1 MKNSGMILKV
11 AVTLLFLGAFLTRCA
26 SIMTP
31 DGGPKD
37 TIPPV
42 ITAITPGNFATN
54 FKEKKIYIEFN
65 EYVQLKDQNKEMF
78 TSPQMKKM
86 PLITTRGKGIVIT
99 LRDTLKE
106 NTTYAI
112 DLGSAVRDN
121 NEGNPINAM
130 RYVFSTG
137 DTVDSLMC
145 SGYTADS
152 YKADSVSRTFLWFF
166 IADSLPDTPDYDST
180 IFNRKPDVIARAQNN
195 GIFIAQNL
203 KPINYRIYAFGDKND
218 NQMYEPGTD
227 LVGILDSVYNPA
239 TMPSFAIWFDSLRH
253 YPSADPQ
260 LYFRMFTDKTFK
272 GQRLVEAQRKDRKQI
287 VLYFNTALPKI
298 DSIRLDSVPSDKII
312 FDPRTKGKDTL
323 NIWLNVPEESLP
335 DTIKG
340 KITYYKHDSVRN
352 LVQTT
357 EPIKVAWKLVES
369 KEEQK
374 AREKEEKERKQAE
387 AEGKEYTPPQKPNP
401 FKYKSSASSEINP
414 EKGFDI
420 TIDYPLVA
428 FDSTAVKLYKLS
440 GDDKN
445 PTETEVE
452 KHFVRDTLNI
462 GRYAVRA
469 QWENNTKYRFYIPKH
484 SMTDIMGYQNDSI
497 SSSFSTFDPE
507 KFSKIVLSIKGEKG
521 KEYIIQQTDSSG
533 KMQQEITGV
542 TSGKQAI
549 NFVSPGE
556 IRIRIIEDTNG
567 NGIWDA
573 GDVVNRLQP
582 ERAEMFINDKGE
594 DVFTT
599 KANWDIEIDI
609 DMSKVFKP
617 MTMENLIKMLE
628 DKEASRIKK
637 LYEEWEKKQLEKS
650 QNSNGQNSGMGGMG
664 GMMGG
669 MGGMMGGLGGLTGS
683 SSSGS
688 GRIF

>member
-1 MKNSGMILKV
+1 MKNTTLILKT

-26 SIMTP
+26 NIMSP
-31 DGGPKD
+31 NGGPKD
-37 TIPPV
+37 TLPPV

-54 FKEKKIYIEFN
+54 FTEKKIYIEFN
-65 EYVQLKDQNKEMF
+65 EYVQIKDQNKELF
-78 TSPQMKKM
+78 TSPAMKKM
-86 PLITTRGKGIVIT
+86 PLISTRGKGIVIT
-99 LRDTLKE
+99 IRDTLKE

-112 DLGSAVRDN
+112 DLGSAIRDN
-121 NEGNPINAM
+121 NEGNPLNAM

-137 DTVDSLMC
+137 STIDSLLC

-152 YKADSVSRTFLWFF
+152 YKADSVSRTFLWFY
-166 IADSLPDTPDYDST
+166 IADSLPVTPDYDST

-203 KPINYRIYAFGDKND
+203 KPVKYRIYAIGDKND

-227 LVGILDSVYNPA
+227 LVGILDSTYNPA
-239 TMPSFAIWFDSLRH
+239 ELPPFAIWFDSLRH

-272 GQRLVEAQRKDRKQI
+272 AQRLVEAVRGDRKKI
-287 VLYFNTALPKI
+287 TLYFNTALPTI
-298 DSIRLDSVPSDKII
+298 DSLVLDSIPSEKII

-323 NIWLNVPEESLP
+323 NLWLNMPDEKLP

-340 KITYYKHDSVRN
+340 SITYYRHDSIRQ
-352 LVQTT
+352 LVKTT
-357 EPIKVAWKLVES
+357 ESIKVAWKYTET

-374 AREKEEKERKQAE
+374 EREKEERERKKAE
-387 AEGKEYTPPQKPNP
+387 EEGREYTPPKKANP
-401 FKYKSSASSEINP
+401 FKYKSTASGEINP
-414 EKGFDI
+414 EKGFEINLDF
-420 TIDYPLVA
+420 PLVD
-428 FDSTAVKLYKLS
+428 FDSTSVKLYKLE

-452 KHFVRDTLNI
+452 RHFERDTLNI
-462 GRYAVRA
+462 GRYFVRA
-469 QWENNTKYRFYIPKH
+469 KWESKSKYRFYIPQG
-484 SMTDIMGYQNDSI
+484 SMTDVMGYQNDSI

-507 KFSKIVLSIKGEKG
+507 KFSKIVLTVKGEEG
-521 KEYIIQQTDSSG
+521 KKYIIQQTDASS
-533 KMQQEITGV
+533 KTQQQIEGV
-542 TSGKQAI
+542 TSGQYTI

-567 NGIWDA
+567 NGRWDA

-582 ERAEMFINDKGE
+582 ERSEMFINDKGE
-594 DVFTT
+594 DLFAT

-609 DMSKVFKP
+609 DMSNVFKP
-617 MTMENLIKMLE
+617 LTMENLIKILDE
-628 DKEASRIKK
+628 KEAARIKK
-637 LYEEWEKKQLEKS
+637 LSEEWEKKRIERLQQEN
-650 QNSNGQNSGMGGMG
+650 QNNSGMGNSG

-669 MGGMMGGLGGLTGS
+669 FGGMMGGLGGMTGNS
-683 SSSGS
+683 NST
-688 GRIF
+688 GRLF